1 VSDAPHKARLSGS
14 GHIHHRRRG
23 AGVAPRG
30 VSAATLALEISS
42 RNARVA
48 ALQKRWDRL
57 RAGRDLIV
65 DERGADMVQVHHITR
80 LWASPVMIASRKALA
95 ASVGFHASL

>member
-1 VSDAPHKARLSGS
+1 MSDAPHKARLSGS

-57 RAGRDLIV
+57 RASLDLIL
-65 DERGADMVQVHHITR
+65 DQKGADMADLPGGTSGMLVATTR
-80 LWASPVMIASRKALA
+80 ARKPI
-95 ASVGFHASL
+95 GW

>member
-1 VSDAPHKARLSGS
+1 MLWFAQGSTSCRKAL
-14 GHIHHRRRG
+14 
-23 AGVAPRG
+23 
-30 VSAATLALEISS
+30 SAATIALEISS

-95 ASVGFHASL
+95 ASVGFHASLYERPSI